1 MATGC
6 VYGKTVGPERGCV
19 NENLLRLPEDLS
31 PQHGRSGSTPESGYQ
46 LPMTPQTDIYRR
58 QGWEKAKRN

>member
-6 VYGKTVGPERGCV
+6 VYDKTVDPERGCV

-31 PQHGRSGSTPESGYQ
+31 PQHGTSGVNPRN
-46 LPMTPQTDIYRR
+46 LDI
-58 QGWEKAKRN
+58 NFP